1 MSAARVSTAAAAI
14 PLARSSRLIASG
26 SCLHCIIRHCGR
38 APQQTNVSRGHLL
51 RQLPPT
57 GEESIYLVALAWTSF
72 LTLRHVPRETVES
85 HRSWPVTCSTAAYRA
100 TPVDWLLNRKSR
112 LKWACDADFQTFV
125 TFSLMIDRSRFD
137 LLFSGMPWLSSGQ
150 EIDC

>member
-1 MSAARVSTAAAAI
+1 M
-14 PLARSSRLIASG
+14 
-26 SCLHCIIRHCGR
+26 
-38 APQQTNVSRGHLL
+38 SRGHLL

-72 LTLRHVPRETVES
+72 LTLRHVPPETLES
-85 HRSWPVTCSTAAYRA
+85 HRSWPVTWSTAPYRA

-112 LKWACDADFQTFV
+112 LKWACDADFQIFV
-125 TFSLMIDRSRFD
+125 TFSLIMVRSRFY